1 MILCL
6 SKLSPFVKVSPQL
19 FTLFDASH
27 KFVWSLVGYK
37 VVCLRLSH
45 VCSRFDPSYSL
56 NGLHFD
62 PFRVLFTISKLQNWP
77 SSCHCGVL
85 LITIEMCWILC
96 TIDLYLLIVVDCLVL
111 WLILSLLK
119 IISVFLLKENGLR
132 FILVIKLGK
141 FFLNE
146 VIRDNFWNSFTF
158 FTLRILQIG
167 LDIEIFSISGLLNL
181 QNLTLFTFPFNLH
194 TLLHFYFLFLSYVWF
209 YCICGVFLLLN
220 FKINFFFGY
229 KSYFFVFLQIFWIL
243 ANIILLLLACH
254 SFQNFIY

>member
-19 FTLFDASH
+19 FTLFNASH

-37 VVCLRLSH
+37 VVCLWLSH

-62 PFRVLFTISKLQNWP
+62 PFRMLFTISKLQNWP

-96 TIDLYLLIVVDCLVL
+96 TIDLHLLIVVDCLVL

-132 FILVIKLGK
+132 FFLVIKLGK

-146 VIRDNFWNSFTF
+146 VIWDHFWNSFTF
-158 FTLRILQIG
+158 FTLRFLLIVLN
-167 LDIEIFSISGLLNL
+167 IEIFCICGPLNL
-181 QNLTLFTFPFNLH
+181 QNLILFTYTFNLH
-194 TLLHFYFLFLSYVWF
+194 TLLYFNFLFLSYGWF
-209 YCICGVFLLLN
+209 YCVCGVLLRLN
-220 FKINFFFGY
+220 LMINFFFVG
-229 KSYFFVFLQIFWIL
+229 KSDFFGFLQICWLL
-243 ANIILLLLACH
+243 ANIVLLLLAFH
-254 SFQNFIY
+254 RISKFY